1 MAALAGKI
9 ESEIAQLPE
18 DDAALFM
25 EDLGIAEASRGR
37 IIRLTY
43 ALLGLFSFFTAGEDE
58 CRAWTLSQGDS
69 AVDAAAAIHTDL
81 ARGFI
86 RAEVVTYEDLMAAG
100 SMAEA
105 RKRGVLR
112 SEGKAYQV
120 RDGDVIEVLFNVS
133 R

>member
-1 MAALAGKI
+1 
-9 ESEIAQLPE
+9 
-18 DDAALFM
+18 M

-37 IIRLTY
+37 VIRPDL
-43 ALLGLFSFFTAGEDE
+43 
-58 CRAWTLSQGDS
+58 RAARACSASSPPARTSAAPGPCAQGDT
-69 AVDAAAAIHTDL
+69 AVDAAAAIHSDL

-120 RDGDVIEVLFNVS
+120 RDGDVIEVLFNVA

>member
-1 MAALAGKI
+1 MTAGR
-9 ESEIAQLPE
+9 
-18 DDAALFM
+18 DAALFM
-25 EDLGIAEASRGR
+25 DDLGIAEASRGR

-43 ALLGLFSFFTAGEDE
+43 DLLGLFSFFTAGPDE
-58 CRAWTLSQGDS
+58 CRAWTLRKGDT
-69 AVDAAAAIHTDL
+69 AVDAAGAIHSDL

-86 RAEVVTYEDLMAAG
+86 RAEVVTFEDLRAAG

-112 SEGKAYQV
+112 SEGKAYNV
-120 RDGDVIEVLFNVS
+120 NDGDVIEVLFNVA